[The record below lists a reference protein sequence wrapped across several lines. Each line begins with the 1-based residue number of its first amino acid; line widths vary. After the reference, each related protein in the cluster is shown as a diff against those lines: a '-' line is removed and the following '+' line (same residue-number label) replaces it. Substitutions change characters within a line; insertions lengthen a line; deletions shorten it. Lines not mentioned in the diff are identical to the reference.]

1 MNKNPTKIL
10 SNAIIKMSELP
21 SFFVLFSTLLV
32 GSRVKKCVCCLVTVA
47 ASLLIRWLILSGPIK
62 YIRASRNGMQHENGF
77 IFPIIISSEWK
88 KRMGQEKPDNWITC
102 EKPKKHMPNS
112 HTYFSF
118 YSSFAKKVCV
128 WNISNEFMSKIS
140 NNSYVDDHIV
150 VLLLTSPRTI
160 SLWRKN
166 KRFSCQ
172 IPSFRKLITFRTDKS
187 HISIYYWK
195 CICMVCVFS
204 FDSFRKCWFWLLFFS
219 SLSHFLFRPA
229 LAPSISTLIS
239 RLQLLFLT
247 HPLLQK
253 HIFTSH

>member
-1 MNKNPTKIL
+1 MNKNPAKIL

-77 IFPIIISSEWK
+77 TFPIIISSEWK

-128 WNISNEFMSKIS
+128 
-140 NNSYVDDHIV
+140 
-150 VLLLTSPRTI
+150 
-160 SLWRKN
+160 
-166 KRFSCQ
+166 
-172 IPSFRKLITFRTDKS
+172 
-187 HISIYYWK
+187 
-195 CICMVCVFS
+195 
-204 FDSFRKCWFWLLFFS
+204 
-219 SLSHFLFRPA
+219 
-229 LAPSISTLIS
+229 
-239 RLQLLFLT
+239 
-247 HPLLQK
+247 
-253 HIFTSH
+253 